1 MMKVFKSLSEVV
13 INLIVHLMVLA
24 LCDLKATSTASWSCS
39 LPPPGGNVFSRSLY
53 AWPIQRVGLWP
64 SPTQRQS
71 RNSWQNKFDI
81 WLNML
86 TTYSSCNLWCDWVKC
101 FTKNILFIYLF
112 FQKRNN
118 KTAKPA
124 NKNIRS
130 MHLTSYSSY
139 IGTGSLKCGR
149 MNACWCVL
157 QCLTWSRVGL
167 WQHHSSHQ
175 CMRLEGRSSWPQ
187 KWGTSSHP
195 SEPPYTHPGA
205 GSAD

>member
-1 MMKVFKSLSEVV
+1 MKLVETVFVAVLKMIKKKKERLKTIGTGMMKVFKSLSEVV

-71 RNSWQNKFDI
+71 QNSWQNKFDI

-101 FTKNILFIYLF
+101 FTKNILFIYF
-112 FQKRNN
+112 FKRETMKLLNLQT
-118 KTAKPA
+118 KILGACTWLHTPA
-124 NKNIRS
+124 T
-130 MHLTSYSSY
+130 L
-139 IGTGSLKCGR
+139 
-149 MNACWCVL
+149 
-157 QCLTWSRVGL
+157 GL
-167 WQHHSSHQ
+167 V
-175 CMRLEGRSSWPQ
+175 R
-187 KWGTSSHP
+187 
-195 SEPPYTHPGA
+195 
-205 GSAD
+205 